1 MSYESAAAEAGI
13 VGTEQVMKTAVAREE
28 GRRQG
33 AAETV
38 AIESLSM
45 TAQQKL
51 EAAIRQRLR
60 EQDVA
65 FEQRVLK
72 EARSRIESTILPHYN
87 AKYAEAQ
94 RVIKSRRGIMS
105 SATFKLIWTCLHS
118 DSRNSVSEKKLN
130 EAFNAFEAVKL
141 LLCDEKQ
148 MPTSDFA
155 LPRTYDE
162 MMKRKREVSEARRNK
177 RTRA

>member
-1 MSYESAAAEAGI
+1 MSYETAAAEAGI

-38 AIESLSM
+38 AVQSLSM
-45 TAQQKL
+45 TARQRL
-51 EAAIRQRLR
+51 EAAIRQQRR
-60 EQDVA
+60 EQDVI

-72 EARSRIESTILPHYN
+72 EARCRIESTILPHYN

-94 RVIKSRRGIMS
+94 RVIKARKGIMS
-105 SATFKLIWTCLHS
+105 AATFKLIWTCLHS

-141 LLCDEKQ
+141 FLCDEKQ

-155 LPRTYDE
+155 LPQTYDE
-162 MMKRKREVSEARRNK
+162 MMTRKREVSEARRNK